1 MGAASC
7 ATIPTLRPKRRIE
20 VTISTKKRRP
30 ALEQLKELL
39 AEGNP
44 YTLQQLADV
53 VGVTRERVR
62 QLCVQ
67 HGLERVR
74 PRQRRRCSAYAKV
87 LRNDNRTGF
96 CRSCLYPKVWLVCS
110 TCGRSFQ
117 RSEAE
122 RRARD
127 KRRITN
133 LVFCTK
139 RCMGAW
145 LGKTYGS
152 KKALST
158 S

>member
-1 MGAASC
+1 M
-7 ATIPTLRPKRRIE
+7 
-20 VTISTKKRRP
+20 TISRKKKRP
-30 ALEQLKELL
+30 ALENLRELL
-39 AEGNP
+39 AGGNP
-44 YTLQQLADV
+44 YTLQQLADLL
-53 VGVTRERVR
+53 GVTRERVR
-62 QLCVQ
+62 QFCVQ

-74 PRQRRRCSAYAKV
+74 PRQRLRCSACGKV
-87 LRNDNRTGF
+87 LRSDDRTGF

-110 TCGRSFQ
+110 ACGRSFQ

-152 KKALST
+152 KKAQAT

>member
-1 MGAASC
+1 M
-7 ATIPTLRPKRRIE
+7 TT
-20 VTISTKKRRP
+20 STTKRRP
-30 ALEQLKELL
+30 ALEKLKELL
-39 AEGNP
+39 AEGDP
-44 YTLQQLADV
+44 YTLQQLADLL
-53 VGVTRERVR
+53 GVTRERVR

-74 PRQRRRCSAYAKV
+74 PRQRRRCSACAKV

-152 KKALST
+152 KKARAT